1 MADLGVWVVRR
12 GAPEMEMAQAQK
24 EAAMEMAHQ
33 HPPSLFLDFAPGG
46 KQSDRTI
53 AAAAGGSGSV
63 SRRRLPCRRSS
74 FSLQPQAQQFPK
86 MMGGGLDQL
95 RKRPATGLR
104 LDFDEGSVPSTSA
117 ASVSC
122 LLGDEVAAQ
131 RDQCRN
137 EMDLLIQE
145 HAERLRRALADIRR
159 RQYRSLVGAAE
170 AAASR
175 RLREKEAEASEAAR
189 RGAEMEDRVARL
201 RAEASAWQAKALA
214 DQSTAAALHAQ
225 LQQAQAHAAQ
235 CKPDAEDAG
244 AADDAGSCF
253 VDPARVVAVAPP
265 PPIAR
270 PCRTCG
276 RRAAAVVLLPCR
288 HLCVCAACEPAVSA
302 NVPGAFAACP
312 MCRGGVTG
320 TVQVFFS

>member
-33 HPPSLFLDFAPGG
+33 HPPSLFLDFAPG
-46 KQSDRTI
+46 DC
-53 AAAAGGSGSV
+53 GGGGRKRQREPEAVAV
-63 SRRRLPCRRSS
+63 SPQF

-214 DQSTAAALHAQ
+214 DQSTAAARHAQ
-225 LQQAQAHAAQ
+225 QQQAQAHAAQ

-253 VDPARVVAVAPP
+253 VDPDRVVEVAPP